1 MQIKTAIRY
10 ATPLLKWTK
19 FKRLIILNF
28 DENMELSY
36 SNSREVKCCSYFRNQ
51 WQWYGLIWNISNR
64 LMFWMLDH
72 PSWWC
77 YFGRLWKL
85 WRWGIAGGSR
95 SLCFLFLVSCCLPLM
110 SWCKLLCSPHSPCH
124 DGLTSLKLWTK
135 RNLSSFKLFMS
146 DFLSKKSANQLI
158 VNSF

>member
-95 SLCFLFLVSCCLPLM
+95 SLRPCLWRLYQVPQTLHSYCSCLPWGEQL
-110 SWCKLLCSPHSPCH
+110 SRATCSPITMILYVSHGAKPHGSEV
-124 DGLTSLKLWTK
+124 
-135 RNLSSFKLFMS
+135 LS
-146 DFLSKKSANQLI
+146 
-158 VNSF
+158 